1 MADRV
6 KAPIHLWIVALLS
19 LAWNSVGAVDYT
31 MTKTHNAAYLAGF
44 TAPQIAYLDG
54 FPLWANTGWA
64 LGVWGAILGSILL
77 LMRHRWAV
85 PVFAISLAGLATSTA
100 FQLWVAP
107 PMPGSAA
114 DATGNGITVVIWA
127 IAITLLAYALW
138 ARRRGWLG

>member
-1 MADRV
+1 MADRA
-6 KAPIHLWIVALLS
+6 KTPIHLWMVGVVS
-19 LAWNSVGAVDYT
+19 LAWNSIGALDYT

-44 TAPQIAYLDG
+44 TAQQIAYLDH

-77 LMRHRWAV
+77 LMRRRWAV
-85 PVFAISLAGLATSTA
+85 PVFALSLAGLATSTA
-100 FQLWVAP
+100 FQLCVAP
-107 PMPGSAA
+107 PMPGSNAH
-114 DATGNGITVVIWA
+114 ATGNGITIAIWA